1 MSKTVV
7 IIAAL
12 LIGGL
17 YYIQENPKIKQNISQ
32 TFSREN
38 LLEAKF
44 KDPVKQKEYEENK
57 SSLFFSESKN

>member
-1 MSKTVV
+1 MNKTVV

-17 YYIQENPKIKQNISQ
+17 YYIQENPEIKQNISQ
-32 TFSREN
+32 TFSRKN

-44 KDPVKQKEYEENK
+44 KDPVKQKEYEENRT
-57 SSLFFSESKN
+57 SLFFSDSKH

>member
-1 MSKTVV
+1 MSKTVIV
-7 IIAAL
+7 TAAL

-17 YYIQENPKIKQNISQ
+17 YYIQENPEIKQSISQ

-44 KDPVKQKEYEENK
+44 KDPEKQKQYEENK
-57 SSLFFSESKN
+57 SSLFFHESKN